1 MYKDGHFVRTIAHN
15 QTNTEH
21 AKMIQHPRALTFYQL
36 HGTLYF
42 SDWGDNAH
50 IGRIGMDGSNVE
62 ILLDKK
68 SIKDNQ
74 QKHDIEIGWPNDIGK
89 GGNFNRFF
97 VFNTLETD

>member
-1 MYKDGHFVRTIAHN
+1 MNKDGHFVRTIAHN

-68 SIKDNQ
+68 SVKIATLTY
-74 QKHDIEIGWPNDIGK
+74 IIGPA
-89 GGNFNRFF
+89 NFYI
-97 VFNTLETD
+97 VFLLVIFD